1 MKTIRQ
7 YLQEAGLSEED
18 IASIEARES
27 MTHGWESDF
36 PEKWQWDRDII
47 EAVIADYENPETA
60 ARRAKR
66 SGQGVER
73 AAKLHKAR
81 KAWLADQ
88 K

>member
-7 YLQEAGLSEED
+7 YLQEAGLTEEE
-18 IASIEARES
+18 IARVEAQDEATEYTR
-27 MTHGWESDF
+27 
-36 PEKWQWDRDII
+36 WDRDIV
-47 EAVIADYENPETA
+47 EAMIADYEDPETA

-66 SGQGVER
+66 SGPGVER
-73 AAKLHKAR
+73 AAKMHQAR